1 MNIGVNIKS
10 IRQQKGFTQKELATK
25 AHISRSY
32 LADLENN
39 RYNPSIDTLESI
51 SKALETPL
59 TYLTEES
66 AKAIIQNKLS
76 QLNMTFDDLSKKSGV
91 PKIFFDNLDNI
102 QPDDQDYKYMYSIGA
117 IINVQPRILCAALS
131 KQEPPTYNGPSVTAE
146 EDFGNNPW
154 TKFDKTL
161 NIDELKELSAVY
173 DAINKDMSNVINIP
187 IVGIVRAG
195 KPILAQENIEGYLP
209 TLKHFLDNDKDYF
222 YLKVK
227 GDSMD
232 QEFKEGSLLLI
243 EKTPCIENGQIGVVL
258 IDSLEAT
265 VKKIVKNDNMITL
278 IPMSNNPIYIPKM
291 FDIQR
296 DEIQIIG
303 VVKQATKIY

>member
-1 MNIGVNIKS
+1 MLGEKVKYLRKSKKMTQQELAEIIGVSQSSIGMIESNKQGASNETLIK
-10 IRQQKGFTQKELATK
+10 L
-25 AHISRSY
+25 
-32 LADLENN
+32 
-39 RYNPSIDTLESI
+39 
-51 SKALETPL
+51 SKALNVT
-59 TYLTEES
+59 
-66 AKAIIQNKLS
+66 
-76 QLNMTFDDLSKKSGV
+76 
-91 PKIFFDNLDNI
+91 LDEL
-102 QPDDQDYKYMYSIGA
+102 MG
-117 IINVQPRILCAALS
+117 
-131 KQEPPTYNGPSVTAE
+131 
-146 EDFGNNPW
+146 
-154 TKFDKTL
+154 
-161 NIDELKELSAVY
+161 IDSNELKESSAVY

-278 IPMSNNPIYIPKM
+278 IPMSNNPIYVPKM